1 MLEDESLRQNET
13 KNTKQKK
20 ECTDN
25 TREKKNWRER
35 NIVVNSLTWTPTNQ
49 FNQYWTF
56 HQIKIKFQFLC
67 NIIF

>member
-25 TREKKNWRER
+25 TREKKKLTREKYCSEFSY
-35 NIVVNSLTWTPTNQ
+35 VDTNKP
-49 FNQYWTF
+49 
-56 HQIKIKFQFLC
+56 I
-67 NIIF
+67 